1 MSCAEPRLSLT
12 TPPVSAMNG
21 VWVPLWPCGPLSPQ
35 LPPTVPHIP
44 VPSLHPKE
52 TLLCSP
58 FNNQNPAHGS
68 RNASSARPC
77 PQSRG

>member
-1 MSCAEPRLSLT
+1 MSCAEPRPSLT

-21 VWVPLWPCGPLSPQ
+21 VWVSLWPCGPLSPR

-44 VPSLHPKE
+44 VPSLHPEE